1 MWFRSTTNEQPSQPQ
16 RQPPIKVMKL
26 LMVGGSCSGKTAAFR
41 RYCLD
46 TFERPYVQTIGID
59 FRSKTV
65 EVNGEKYK
73 TQIWDTAGQERFR
86 TITRSYYR
94 GAHGFFLFYN
104 VQHRSTFDY
113 VTDVLK
119 EVGEWGPKM
128 VPIILVGTGS
138 DVSLQDRA
146 VTFEEGLTLAE
157 SIRSPNGVP
166 FYEISSKTNTNVDV
180 MFHHMYEMVL
190 KMRPCNCF
198 KQVYWQPKLHIQC
211 HEIQKIIF
219 KLILIKNVRSFN
231 GGARMPNDVILYIF
245 NFLGVAKYEVQW
257 YGKAIEESKKA
268 ATNHQQQVN
277 NTKKNKMTCVVM

>member
-1 MWFRSTTNEQPSQPQ
+1 MWFRITTNEQPSQPQ

-26 LMVGGSCSGKTAAFR
+26 LMVGGSSSGKTAAFR

-73 TQIWDTAGQERFR
+73 TQIWDTSGQERFR
-86 TITRSYYR
+86 TVTRCYYR

-104 VQHRSTFDY
+104 VQHRLTFDY

-119 EVGEWGPKM
+119 EVSEWGPKM

-146 VTFEEGLTLAE
+146 VTYEEGLTLAE
-157 SIRSPNGVP
+157 SIRAPNGVP
-166 FYEISSKTNTNVDV
+166 FFEISSKTNTNVDV

-190 KMRPCNCF
+190 KLRPCNCF
-198 KQVYWQPKLHIQC
+198 KRVNWQPKLHIQC
-211 HEIQKIIF
+211 HETQKIIF
-219 KLILIKNVRSFN
+219 KLILIKNARSFN
-231 GGARMPNDVILYIF
+231 GGVRMPNAVILYIF

>member
-1 MWFRSTTNEQPSQPQ
+1 MNPEYDFLF
-16 RQPPIKVMKL
+16 KL
-26 LMVGGSCSGKTAAFR
+26 LLIGDSGVGKSCLLLRFADDTYTESYISTIGVDFKIRTINLDGKTIK
-41 RYCLD
+41 L
-46 TFERPYVQTIGID
+46 
-59 FRSKTV
+59 
-65 EVNGEKYK
+65 
-73 TQIWDTAGQERFR
+73 QIWDTAGQERFR

-146 VTFEEGLTLAE
+146 VTYEEGLTLAE
-157 SIRSPNGVP
+157 SIRAPNGVP
-166 FYEISSKTNTNVDV
+166 FFEISSKTNTNVDV

-257 YGKAIEESKKA
+257 YGKAIEESEKST
-268 ATNHQQQVN
+268 TNYRQQVN
-277 NTKKNKMTCVVM
+277 NHTKNKNKMTCVVM